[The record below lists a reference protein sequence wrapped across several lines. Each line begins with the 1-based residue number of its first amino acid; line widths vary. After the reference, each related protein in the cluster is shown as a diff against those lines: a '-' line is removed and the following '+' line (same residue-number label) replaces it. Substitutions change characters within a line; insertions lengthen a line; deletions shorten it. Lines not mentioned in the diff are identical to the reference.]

1 MIRKSKTS
9 ITSNKSITGFS
20 LIEILVVVAIFA
32 VLGVL
37 STRSIFLTVRSSK
50 KSDSLVR
57 VRESVNYSLAILER
71 QIRNA
76 QSVDCA
82 GSSSTN
88 LVYTA
93 LEGEAT
99 FFSCAGTYIASG
111 SARLTST
118 DVTITNCSFTCNQT
132 DSNTPPSVKLVISAE
147 DAISTSVE
155 KGQVSVQTEIVARNY

>member
-99 FFSCAGTYIASG
+99 FFSCAENYIASG
-111 SARLTST
+111 SARL
-118 DVTITNCSFTCNQT
+118 
-132 DSNTPPSVKLVISAE
+132 
-147 DAISTSVE
+147 
-155 KGQVSVQTEIVARNY
+155 